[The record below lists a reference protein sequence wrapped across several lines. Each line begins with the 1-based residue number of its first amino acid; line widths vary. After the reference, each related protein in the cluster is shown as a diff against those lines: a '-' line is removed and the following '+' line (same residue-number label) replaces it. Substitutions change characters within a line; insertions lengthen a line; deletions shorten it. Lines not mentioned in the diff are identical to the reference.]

1 MLFRKGTPE
10 DDDEMR
16 PFAIHVERIV
26 YNVSLDHAK
35 KRRIAVADLEF
46 TKPMLEDH
54 IQRLQKILSENQGRG
69 SVRIR
74 FKGPMVLE

>member
-1 MLFRKGTPE
+1 MLFPKDSRDE
-10 DDDEMR
+10 EEMR

-26 YNVSLDHAK
+26 YNVSLSHAL

-54 IQRLQKILSENQGRG
+54 IKRLQQMLVESKGGTIR
-69 SVRIR
+69 VR

>member
-1 MLFRKGTPE
+1 
-10 DDDEMR
+10 MR
-16 PFAIHVERIV
+16 PFAIHVEEIV
-26 YNVSLDHAK
+26 YNVSLEHTK

-54 IQRLQKILSENQGRG
+54 IKRLQKILSEAKGG
-69 SVRIR
+69 TVRVR